1 METTEFVIDGH
12 SVIIDAEDAHFI
24 TSAPSFR
31 LVDGWKG
38 RKYLEIYVSR
48 TGYRRLHRLVMN
60 TPNGL
65 ETDHRDGNGLN
76 NSKSNLRIATHRQN
90 ALNSIKHKPAAS
102 KFKGLYYVERID
114 CWRVRIRLEGNK
126 RKCLGYFKSEIE
138 AAYAYDVAS
147 IEHHG
152 EFGRRNFLPLM

>member
-12 SVIIDAEDAHFI
+12 RVIVDAEDAHII
-24 TSAPSFR
+24 TSASSCR
-31 LVDGWKG
+31 LVDGWMG
-38 RKYLEIYVSR
+38 RKYVDVYFRRI
-48 TGYRRLHRLVMN
+48 GYRPLHRVIMN
-60 TPNGL
+60 TPVGL
-65 ETDHRDGNGLN
+65 ETDHKDGNGLN

-102 KFKGLYYVERID
+102 KFKGIYYYPRIK
-114 CWRVRIRLEGNK
+114 CWCARIRLEGK
-126 RKCLGYFKSEIE
+126 RKNLGYFKNEIE
-138 AAYAYDVAS
+138 AAYAYDMAS